1 MMSEIQ
7 YSYLQAL
14 GKADHTTVSPRSS
27 VATLCSHLNNN
38 KEEKC
43 AQVSIHFTIELV
55 ATTIKPN
62 VLTSNWEPGKKIY
75 TLLRHKDNVAQ

>member
-7 YSYLQAL
+7 NSYLQAL
-14 GKADHTTVSPRSS
+14 GKADHTTASPRSS

-38 KEEKC
+38 KEDKY
-43 AQVSIHFTIELV
+43 ALVLVHFAIEIV
-55 ATTIKPN
+55 ATTTKPH
-62 VLTSNWEPGKKIY
+62 VLTSNWETGNMID